1 MKNRLYSFTCC
12 ELWASHSVVKD
23 SKNQQLSPLKI
34 SAFLTFHTS
43 LLRELKNTEVVLL
56 IWWLLTEMAGLVSI
70 YWLMSYLSKDSFIL
84 EISFDLI
91 WSLCAEEK
99 KKWWGRR
106 KWWIFFS
113 SNGKFRR
120 SKDLYKEPY
129 WMIFMIIGKKNI
141 MQSFT

>member
-1 MKNRLYSFTCC
+1 MKNRLCSFTCC

-43 LLRELKNTEVVLL
+43 LIRELKNTEVLLL

-70 YWLMSYLSKDSFIL
+70 YWLCLISLKILSFLKSIL
-84 EISFDLI
+84 ILFGAYVLK
-91 WSLCAEEK
+91 K
-99 KKWWGRR
+99 KKWCGRR

>member
-99 KKWWGRR
+99 KNDGEEGNDE
-106 KWWIFFS
+106 FFS
-113 SNGKFRR
+113 HQMESLE
-120 SKDLYKEPY
+120 DLKT
-129 WMIFMIIGKKNI
+129 
-141 MQSFT
+141 FTRNPIEWSLWL

>member
-23 SKNQQLSPLKI
+23 SKNQQLSPLK
-34 SAFLTFHTS
+34 SQHS
-43 LLRELKNTEVVLL
+43 
-56 IWWLLTEMAGLVSI
+56 WLFTHHCLESWKTQRLFYWYDD
-70 YWLMSYLSKDSFIL
+70 YWLKWLDWLAFIGLCLISLKILSFLKSVLIL
-84 EISFDLI
+84 FGAYVLK
-91 WSLCAEEK
+91 K

>member
-1 MKNRLYSFTCC
+1 MKNRLCSFTCC

-43 LLRELKNTEVVLL
+43 LIRELKNTEVLLL

-84 EISFDLI
+84 EINFDLI

-99 KKWWGRR
+99 KMMGK
-106 KWWIFFS
+106 KEMMNFFS

>member
-1 MKNRLYSFTCC
+1 MKNRLCSFTCC

-43 LLRELKNTEVVLL
+43 LIRELKNTEVLLL

-70 YWLMSYLSKDSFIL
+70 Y
-84 EISFDLI
+84 
-91 WSLCAEEK
+91 SLCLISLKILSFLKSILILFGAYVLKK